1 MTDDS
6 HARGCTVE
14 IANLMG
20 KWYEVTGTAM
30 PGARNKTITS
40 LADKEIS
47 NLSKE
52 DILIVCSSA
61 KEISRNETNT
71 GLTHIGNFCSLS
83 HKY

>member
-1 MTDDS
+1 
-6 HARGCTVE
+6 
-14 IANLMG
+14 
-20 KWYEVTGTAM
+20 M

-52 DILIVCSSA
+52 DTIIVCSGA
-61 KEISRNETNT
+61 NDISRNETNT
-71 GLTHIGNFCSLS
+71 GLTHIRYFCPIS